1 MTTIDAVRD
10 PHWAVVLQILS
21 PRSSSLRSGPSLAL
35 ERGFP
40 ATSRNELKDGCTTLK
55 WNRWRD
61 VGQAGSL
68 RATQRVPR
76 LPPLSAAIAAVGRL
90 TIGRSLPSCPT
101 GAPPAWRTTYAQMQ
115 ALLLMNRLDVH
126 FHVAYPRAVPPAGW
140 HVTNLIIK
148 EMYRIALFA
157 LAAAAAFAQTDVPPA
172 ETPPAEVDQALRA
185 RVNEFYILMQN
196 HEYRKGEAM
205 IAEDTKD
212 YYYAGSKPEIHQFEV
227 LSIEYSG
234 HFTHA
239 KVTTRCS
246 QPLVVAGFPP
256 GEISLKIPTLWK
268 IDNGNWY
275 LYEDPEKIH
284 NPSGLQTKIQSA
296 VNEAAAKTAQL
307 SMPKEISQDP
317 SFVLG
322 KVQVDKAMVKLAPGT
337 AT

>member
-115 ALLLMNRLDVH
+115 ALLLMNRAGVH
-126 FHVAYPRAVPPAGW
+126 FCVAHPSVHAVP
-140 HVTNLIIK
+140 T
-148 EMYRIALFA
+148 
-157 LAAAAAFAQTDVPPA
+157 AAVKSGYNTKAVRYNCFTS
-172 ETPPAEVDQALRA
+172 
-185 RVNEFYILMQN
+185 
-196 HEYRKGEAM
+196 RKGWGRIMDKPAQN
-205 IAEDTKD
+205 IQDTDRK
-212 YYYAGSKPEIHQFEV
+212 
-227 LSIEYSG
+227 
-234 HFTHA
+234 
-239 KVTTRCS
+239 
-246 QPLVVAGFPP
+246 
-256 GEISLKIPTLWK
+256 
-268 IDNGNWY
+268 
-275 LYEDPEKIH
+275 
-284 NPSGLQTKIQSA
+284 
-296 VNEAAAKTAQL
+296 
-307 SMPKEISQDP
+307 
-317 SFVLG
+317 
-322 KVQVDKAMVKLAPGT
+322 
-337 AT
+337 